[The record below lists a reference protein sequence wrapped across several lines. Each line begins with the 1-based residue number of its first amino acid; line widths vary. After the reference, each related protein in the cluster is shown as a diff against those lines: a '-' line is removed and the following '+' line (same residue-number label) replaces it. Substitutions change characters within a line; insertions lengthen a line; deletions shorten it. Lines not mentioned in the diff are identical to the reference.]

1 MLRSRILFNY
11 VQNVNNLIV
20 RNKSV
25 VIRQIET
32 IKLTKAQ
39 RMKKNNFETSY
50 LFGSKLKNGKEAKSK
65 VQNQS
70 DEQGV
75 NSEIYWTVESTK
87 DKKIKS
93 KDLDVIEKPKRI
105 KKSTSVKKTK
115 AALIDKEEKPTET
128 FAKFK
133 LDLPK
138 PVKVTIQDALNNIDT
153 QISSSD
159 DKVIQQ
165 QEIPFDQ
172 NQLRNMINFPLIIEK
187 NDLVL
192 SSFDE
197 TIIANCGLKYI
208 PSVSR
213 ILQATMSASQK
224 QALLQWK
231 NLKIAELGVD
241 GFEELQKMYLNRGKK
256 FHGCL
261 QKYFNNEEMTED
273 DISMD
278 IIEVWKSISHVI
290 KEFEVPAKL
299 AECNLEHP
307 YLCYKGIVDCVA
319 VSRKSNTL
327 SVIEWKNS
335 DRYKKSLSNTYDAPL
350 QLCAYLAALN
360 ATTFKDNPIT
370 NGVIVVAYN
379 DGIDADIFHLSNT
392 ELKKY
397 WKLWLNRL
405 QDYWIR
411 YRDNTLNLDE
421 I

>member
-1 MLRSRILFNY
+1 MNKIT
-11 VQNVNNLIV
+11 V

-32 IKLTKAQ
+32 TKLTKAQ
-39 RMKKNNFETSY
+39 QMKKNNYETSY
-50 LFGSKLKNGKEAKSK
+50 LFGSKLKNKKEALKK
-65 VQNQS
+65 IKTEG

-75 NSEIYWTVESTK
+75 NSEIYWTLQ
-87 DKKIKS
+87 DKKIKNKDVTDLSDAKEKS
-93 KDLDVIEKPKRI
+93 KRAKT
-105 KKSTSVKKTK
+105 STSKNPKK
-115 AALIDKEEKPTET
+115 ALSNKEEKPTET

-153 QISSSD
+153 QIGNLD
-159 DKVIQQ
+159 DKMVKQ

-172 NQLRNMINFPLIIEK
+172 IQLRNMTNFPLIIEK
-187 NDLVL
+187 NDLIL
-192 SSFDE
+192 SSFNE
-197 TIIANCGLKYI
+197 STIANCGLKYI

-231 NLKIAELGVD
+231 NLKIAELGVE
-241 GFEELQKMYLNRGKK
+241 GFENLQQMYLNRGKK

-278 IIEVWKSISHVI
+278 VIEVWKSISHVI
-290 KEFEVPAKL
+290 KDFEVPAKL
-299 AECNLEHP
+299 AEYNIEHP
-307 YLCYKGIVDCVA
+307 FLCYKGIVDCVA
-319 VSRKSNTL
+319 VSRKSSAL

-335 DRYKKSLSNTYDAPL
+335 DRYKKTVSNTYDAPL

-360 ATTFKDNPIT
+360 ATTFRENPIT

-379 DGIDADIFHLSNT
+379 DGQDADIFQLSNT
-392 ELKKY
+392 ELKRY
-397 WKLWLNRL
+397 WNLWLNRL

>member
-1 MLRSRILFNY
+1 
-11 VQNVNNLIV
+11 
-20 RNKSV
+20 
-25 VIRQIET
+25 
-32 IKLTKAQ
+32 
-39 RMKKNNFETSY
+39 MKKNNYETSY
-50 LFGSKLKNGKEAKSK
+50 LFGSKLKNKKEAVKK
-65 VQNQS
+65 VQIES
-70 DEQGV
+70 DENGV
-75 NSEIYWTVESTK
+75 NSEIYWTLDDTKNKTK
-87 DKKIKS
+87 DIEDSSDVKEKIKR
-93 KDLDVIEKPKRI
+93 V
-105 KKSTSVKKTK
+105 KKSTNKKTK
-115 AALIDKEEKPTET
+115 AALSNKEEKPTET

-153 QISSSD
+153 QISNLD
-159 DKVIQQ
+159 DKVVEQ
-165 QEIPFDQ
+165 QEIPFDKV
-172 NQLRNMINFPLIIEK
+172 QLRNMTNFPLIIEK
-187 NDLVL
+187 NDLIL
-192 SSFDE
+192 SSFNDS
-197 TIIANCGLKYI
+197 IISNCELKYI

-231 NLKIAELGVD
+231 NLKIAELGVE

-278 IIEVWKSISHVI
+278 VIEVWKSISHVI

-299 AECNLEHP
+299 AEYNLEHP

-335 DRYKKSLSNTYDAPL
+335 DRYKKTVSNTYDAPL

-360 ATTFKDNPIT
+360 ATTFRDNPIT

-379 DGIDADIFHLSNT
+379 DGQDADIFQLSNT

-397 WKLWLNRL
+397 WKVWLNRL

>member
-1 MLRSRILFNY
+1 M
-11 VQNVNNLIV
+11 NNLIV

-32 IKLTKAQ
+32 TKLTKAQ
-39 RMKKNNFETSY
+39 QMKKNNYETSY
-50 LFGSKLKNGKEAKSK
+50 LFGSKLKNKNEAVKK
-65 VQNQS
+65 VQIES
-70 DEQGV
+70 DENGV
-75 NSEIYWTVESTK
+75 NSEIYWTLDDTKNKTK
-87 DKKIKS
+87 DIEDS
-93 KDLDVIEKPKRI
+93 SDVKEKTKRV
-105 KKSTSVKKTK
+105 KKSTNKKTK
-115 AALIDKEEKPTET
+115 AALSNKEEKPTET

-153 QISSSD
+153 QISNLD
-159 DKVIQQ
+159 DKVVEQ

-172 NQLRNMINFPLIIEK
+172 VQLRNMTNFPLIIEK
-187 NDLVL
+187 NDLIL
-192 SSFDE
+192 SSFNDS
-197 TIIANCGLKYI
+197 IIANCELKYI

-231 NLKIAELGVD
+231 NLKIAELGVE

-278 IIEVWKSISHVI
+278 VIEVWKSISHVI

-299 AECNLEHP
+299 AEYNLEHP

-335 DRYKKSLSNTYDAPL
+335 DRYKKTVSNTYDAPL

-360 ATTFKDNPIT
+360 ATTFRDNPIT

-379 DGIDADIFHLSNT
+379 DGQDADIFQLSNT

-397 WKLWLNRL
+397 WKVWLNRL

>member
-1 MLRSRILFNY
+1 MLLSCF
-11 VQNVNNLIV
+11 QNVNNLIV

-39 RMKKNNFETSY
+39 KMKKNNYETSY
-50 LFGSKLKNGKEAKSK
+50 LFGSKIKNEKEAASQVKQ
-65 VQNQS
+65 QNAS
-70 DEQGV
+70 DEHGV
-75 NSEIYWTVESTK
+75 NAEIYWTMESA
-87 DKKIKS
+87 KS
-93 KDLDVIEKPKRI
+93 KKKKSKNDEDDKVEKPKRA
-105 KKSTSVKKTK
+105 KKSTSSKKAK
-115 AALIDKEEKPTET
+115 AEEERPTET

-153 QISSSD
+153 QISSLD
-159 DKVIQQ
+159 DKVIKQ

-197 TIIANCGLKYI
+197 SLIINSGLKYV
-208 PSVSR
+208 PSVSK

-231 NLKIAELGVD
+231 NLKIAELGVE
-241 GFEELQKMYLNRGKK
+241 GFEELQKMYLDRGKK

-261 QKYFNNEEMTED
+261 QKYFNNEDMTED

-290 KEFEVPAKL
+290 KDFEVPAKL
-299 AECNLEHP
+299 AECKLEHP

-319 VSRKSNTL
+319 VSRKSNVL

-335 DRYKKSLSNTYDAPL
+335 DRYKKSVSNTYDAPL

-360 ATTFKDNPIT
+360 SNQFRNNPIT

-379 DGIDADIFHLSNT
+379 DGQDADIFQLSNT

-397 WKLWLNRL
+397 WKVWLNRL